1 MENEKA
7 IQNLREVQICA
18 KEKEKK
24 MTEEIVLLM
33 DRLACSQTSA
43 TPKLSKE
50 AVYASL
56 PETLTLKEEIS
67 DAKAREE
74 TLRNELEKVYRFF
87 HTCHFIR
94 AYRTSIDTL
103 TFFNVY

>member
-1 MENEKA
+1 MENEKVL
-7 IQNLREVQICA
+7 QKLREVQICA

-24 MTEEIVLLM
+24 MAEEIVALM
-33 DRLACSQTSA
+33 DQLSCSQTSA

-56 PETLTLKEEIS
+56 SETLTLRGEIS

-74 TLRNELEKVYRFF
+74 TLRNELDKVYKFF

-94 AYRTSIDTL
+94 ACRKSIDTL
-103 TFFNVY
+103 PL